1 MRKVRNFYS
10 NSNFFSWGSKFGKIF
25 LDWAKKEVHLLQGV
39 KSYTLRFCGAV
50 RGGVKVWCFLVFR
63 GGRKYISSLTHTF
76 FDLRFHDLVLSRF
89 FGLCLVNRVQFFRGG
104 GGSG

>member
-1 MRKVRNFYS
+1 MLKVIRCDFVGPYAEA
-10 NSNFFSWGSKFGKIF
+10 SKC
-25 LDWAKKEVHLLQGV
+25 GV
-39 KSYTLRFCGAV
+39 
-50 RGGVKVWCFLVFR
+50 FLVFR